1 MPDYAMFSEILTNL
15 SHVGIGLL
23 IFVMSYISNMSFSL
37 YYNIKMLGQTFDYN
51 KLINSGLKLLS
62 FCVGVACLT
71 SVITALPLFADFVGF
86 EIPAEYVEV
95 FSAVV
100 IIAVPLYSSC
110 KYAFEAF
117 SKMKNIL
124 AKEGIVIPDATTS
137 KEENQIAEDSIE
149 AKEEE
154 VEVVNVVNTSESY

>member
-1 MPDYAMFSEILTNL
+1 MPDYSMFLEILTNL

-23 IFVMSYISNMSFSL
+23 IFVLSYVSNMAFSL

-62 FCVGVACLT
+62 FCIGVACLT

-86 EIPAEYVEV
+86 EIPVEYVDV
-95 FSAVV
+95 FSSIV

-110 KYAFEAF
+110 KYAVEAF
-117 SKMKNIL
+117 TKMKNIL
-124 AKEGIVIPDATTS
+124 AKEGIVIPEPTS
-137 KEENQIAEDSIE
+137 KDES
-149 AKEEE
+149 
-154 VEVVNVVNTSESY
+154 EVVNINEETVTETNVVDKIPTTSESY

>member
-1 MPDYAMFSEILTNL
+1 MPDYGMFLEILTNL

-23 IFVMSYISNMSFSL
+23 IFVLSYVSNMSFSL

-62 FCVGVACLT
+62 FCIGVACLT

-86 EIPAEYVEV
+86 EIPVEYVDV
-95 FSAVV
+95 FSAIV

-117 SKMKNIL
+117 TKMKNIL
-124 AKEGIVIPDATTS
+124 EKEGIVIPEPTS
-137 KEENQIAEDSIE
+137 KDESEIVNI
-149 AKEEE
+149 KEESSVTE
-154 VEVVNVVNTSESY
+154 TNVVDKIPTTSESY

>member
-1 MPDYAMFSEILTNL
+1 MPDYSMFLEILANL

-23 IFVMSYISNMSFSL
+23 IFVMAYVSNMAFSL
-37 YYNIKMLGQTFDYN
+37 YYNIKMLGQSFDYG

-86 EIPAEYVEV
+86 EIPVEYVDV
-95 FSAVV
+95 FSSIV

-110 KYAFEAF
+110 QYAVEAF
-117 SKMKNIL
+117 TKMKNIL
-124 AKEGIVIPDATTS
+124 AKEGIVIPEPTS
-137 KEENQIAEDSIE
+137 ENESE
-149 AKEEE
+149 AKNINEEITTE
-154 VEVVNVVNTSESY
+154 AIVVDKAPTVSESY